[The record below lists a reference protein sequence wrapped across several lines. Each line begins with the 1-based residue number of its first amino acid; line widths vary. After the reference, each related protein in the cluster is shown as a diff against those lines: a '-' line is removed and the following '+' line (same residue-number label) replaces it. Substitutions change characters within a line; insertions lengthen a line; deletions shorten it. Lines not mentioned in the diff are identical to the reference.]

1 MAMLDLTDAT
11 IERDVRD
18 SAERA
23 RPRKRKAR
31 RPTYQSYYC
40 RCDEV
45 GPEQC
50 PEHMDDYVPNR

>member
-1 MAMLDLTDAT
+1 MSLLDLTDEAT
-11 IERDVRD
+11 QRDL
-18 SAERA
+18 ERA
-23 RPRKRKAR
+23 ARESRRQRKPRR
-31 RPTYQSYYC
+31 RNYVESYYC